1 MAIFTALVGLAF
13 PALAGTFVGGLLA
26 SGLAIA
32 TSYGVSMVMKSLS
45 GTEDE
50 PAKTE
55 NTGTQGMLAAGGDIP
70 RSFGL
75 GYHMT
80 AGSLSYANYWGHE
93 GLTPNAY
100 ITQVIAV
107 SDLPRESL
115 VEVWVSGEKVTLS
128 GPVDPN
134 MGQSVAEYAKAG
146 KQHLWIKYYNG
157 TQTTADAF
165 LTGMVASDDRP
176 YGADRVGAGICYVIA
191 TALVDDTLFSGFPTF
206 KFALSGIP
214 LYDPSKDSTN
224 GGSGSHLWANPA
236 TWGGDGDNL
245 PAVQIYNILRGIR
258 YGSAWVF
265 GLQNMTGAARLPTS
279 NWNMQITKCR
289 TTVTGVSGLEPSYR
303 SGGQVNCNV
312 QPANAIEAIL
322 TACQGRLSEIG
333 GFYKIYLG
341 EPDSAVFSFTD
352 ADLLS
357 SEQQTFRPFFSLA
370 DSING
375 IQGTY
380 PNPAEGW
387 ETATAP
393 ALYRTDLEVKDGNRR
408 LMAAPSFDFVP
419 YGAQVQRLQKS
430 GLEELQRARTHVLP
444 LPPAYWIVEPGDVGV
459 WNSNR
464 NGYIDKLFR
473 VDSVVDRANLDML
486 FNVTEI
492 DPSDYDWTHAT
503 DYTGV
508 STGVTIIPRPP
519 PQGVVDWFAEG
530 YTLYDAGGNGR
541 RPAIRIVWDG
551 SLDGIV
557 GIQYEVRLA
566 IDDSHVTRGR
576 TDQYAVGALII
587 SQGLID
593 NTVYEVRG
601 QYLPSSPRDMLWSDW
616 LTVTT
621 PDIPDQELP
630 EWIAD
635 QVTSVFDYQSD
646 RLNEVEQRIATLQ
659 STLAA
664 RNWTDLKEARTQ
676 FTEQNDTALAEI
688 SHVEQI
694 AVEADAAMASSVETV
709 MARVDVAEDD
719 IAAAEGRFFTV
730 EASVQTNST
739 AIATN
744 QAAFASYQ
752 VTVTAAFGA
761 TNANVTT
768 NTTAIAT
775 LEGYAA
781 AQYSVTLDVN
791 GYATGF
797 ELINGGPGV
806 SSTTFVTDKFIIAY
820 PPLAGSGGDP
830 VPIFAVANYIGTPK
844 VALRGDMYADGTIFA
859 NALVAGTITSDSG
872 KIGALSVKSLSIQD
886 NAVTV
891 PVIDVDTGVV
901 NPTGPTGVSALNV
914 VVDCTGLIGK
924 PITILASWTGSMSY
938 AGGGGNAQAYMDING
953 SNVQALSTANT
964 SDWFLTLVGA
974 YTFTAASA
982 SHTIPVSIVYSA
994 GATGTPQLLNR
1005 ILWATAAKR

>member
-1 MAIFTALVGLAF
+1 MAIFTFAATAMLAGT
-13 PALAGTFVGGLLA
+13 ALAGSTFAVSVLSA
-26 SGLAIA
+26 GLAIA

-115 VEVWVSGEKVTLS
+115 VEVWVSGERVTLS
-128 GPVDPN
+128 GPVDPD

-157 TQTTADAF
+157 TQTTADTF
-165 LTGMVASDDRP
+165 LTGKVASDDRP
-176 YGADRVGAGICYVIA
+176 YGADRIGSGICYVIA

-224 GGSGSHLWANPA
+224 GGSGSHLWSNPA
-236 TWGGDGDNL
+236 TWGGDGDSL
-245 PAVQIYNILRGIR
+245 PAVQVYNILRGIR
-258 YGSAWVF
+258 YGGGAWVY
-265 GLQNMTGAARLPTS
+265 GLQNMSGAARLPTS
-279 NWNMQITKCR
+279 NWNAQITKCR
-289 TTVTGVSGLEPSYR
+289 NLITGLGGLEPSYR

-333 GFYKIYLG
+333 GFYKIHLG
-341 EPDSAVFSFTD
+341 EPDSAVFSWTD

-393 ALYRTDLEVKDGNRR
+393 ALYRTDLEIKDGNRR

-419 YGAQVQRLQKS
+419 YGEQVQRLQKS
-430 GLEELQRARTHVLP
+430 GLEESQRARTHVLP

-473 VDSVVDRANLDML
+473 VDSVVDRANLDIVL
-486 FNVTEI
+486 NCTEI
-492 DPSDYDWTHAT
+492 DPTDYDWTHAV

-508 STGVTIIPRPP
+508 STGVTIIPRPAA
-519 PQGVVDWFAEG
+519 QGVVDWFAEG
-530 YTLYDAGGNGR
+530 YTLYDAGGTGR

-593 NTVYEVRG
+593 NTIYEVRG

-635 QVTSVFDYQSD
+635 QVTDVFDYQSD
-646 RLNEVEQRIATLQ
+646 RITELEQLMAMLQ

-676 FTEQNDTALAEI
+676 FTEQNDSAFAQIE
-688 SHVEQI
+688 HVEQI

-709 MARVDVAEDD
+709 MARVDIAEDD
-719 IAAAEGRFFTV
+719 IAAAE
-730 EASVQTNST
+730 ASIVTNAT
-739 AIATN
+739 AIATTE
-744 QAAFASYQ
+744 AAFASYQ
-752 VTVTAAFGA
+752 VTVSASFGT

-768 NTTAIAT
+768 NATAIAT

-797 ELINGGPGV
+797 ELINGGPGI

-820 PPLAGSGGDP
+820 PPAFGSGGDP
-830 VPIFAVANYIGTPK
+830 VPIFAVANYFGTPK
-844 VALRGDMYADGTIFA
+844 VVMRGDMYADGTIYA
-859 NALVAGTITSDSG
+859 NALVTGTITSDSG
-872 KIGALSVKSLSIQD
+872 KIGALSVKSLSIGDQ
-886 NAVTV
+886 AVVV
-891 PVIDVDTGVV
+891 PVAQTLNTTISGTTANVSSFTMTFDT
-901 NPTGPTGVSALNV
+901 
-914 VVDCTGLIGK
+914 TGLVGK
-924 PITILASWTGSMSY
+924 PITVIAGWVGQHSFTGS
-938 AGGGGNAQAYMDING
+938 GGNPQATLKILG
-953 SNVQALSTANT
+953 SAVHSVITNDS
-964 SDWFLTLVGA
+964 SDWVLALAGST
-974 YTFTAASA
+974 TFTASGGAESVGVAVDWVSSGAGGASLGGR
-982 SHTIPVSIVYSA
+982 T
-994 GATGTPQLLNR
+994 
-1005 ILWATAAKR
+1005 LWAMIGKR